1 MPQSTCSVD
10 ECESDKIM
18 ARGLCSPHYKRWYR
32 YGDPTAGQPL
42 RTPRPETC
50 EAEGCERKTDRLK
63 WCGKHYMR
71 LLRHGDP
78 LGGRDRLPAPAS
90 CIREG
95 CGKPG
100 PYSRGLCSMHLARVG
115 RGAKPNETRACVQC
129 GAAIALYPDGAN
141 GRKRNGAVASCDSC
155 RKAPNPITVSE
166 LIARD
171 GRDCGL
177 CGQGVDESVLYP
189 DPLSGSVDHVTPRSR
204 GGSNTAENCQLAH
217 LVCNLRKNN
226 RIG

>member
-1 MPQSTCSVD
+1 
-10 ECESDKIM
+10 M

-95 CGKPG
+95 CR
-100 PYSRGLCSMHLARVG
+100 SEERRVG
-115 RGAKPNETRACVQC
+115 KECRGGGGRGRE
-129 GAAIALYPDGAN
+129 
-141 GRKRNGAVASCDSC
+141 RKRG
-155 RKAPNPITVSE
+155 
-166 LIARD
+166 
-171 GRDCGL
+171 
-177 CGQGVDESVLYP
+177 
-189 DPLSGSVDHVTPRSR
+189 
-204 GGSNTAENCQLAH
+204 
-217 LVCNLRKNN
+217 
-226 RIG
+226 